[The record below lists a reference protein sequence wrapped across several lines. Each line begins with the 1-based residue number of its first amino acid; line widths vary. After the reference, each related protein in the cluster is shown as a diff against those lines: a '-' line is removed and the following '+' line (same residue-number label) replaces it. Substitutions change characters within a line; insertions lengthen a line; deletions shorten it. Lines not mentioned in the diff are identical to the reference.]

1 MKTIKQRTAGRI
13 AVLLIAAM
21 SLGGCGSA
29 SKEEAAV
36 KEESIVTVSTQRVET
51 GTITLTN
58 SFIGTIS
65 PEETVIVIPLAQG
78 TVTETFFEVGDT
90 VQAGDILFKIDDK
103 NAKLTLKQAQIGVQ
117 SAKQSADSARS
128 KLADQQE
135 SSALQLESSRLQA
148 QSSYEQA
155 QIGYVMSKNAYE
167 ELDNKYNDLKK
178 KVDTQRQIVNVSP
191 NDLTANELL
200 AKLETSLDALKASRD
215 QANQAFLTT
224 RSAYNAAEKGK
235 ELTDKSEA
243 VTKEQLQGTIEET
256 EASLQTAISQASLGV
271 EQAQMALS
279 YYTVKAPV
287 SGVIESKNVSVNG
300 MATPSSPA
308 YTIVNNHMMTVMFQV
323 SEAVKN
329 TLSIGQ
335 EITIERN
342 NDTYTASITEI
353 GASLNPQSGLFQ
365 VKACVAADGTKLPNG
380 VSVKVNADTY
390 RAENTMIIPYEAVY
404 YENEGAYVYISE
416 NGRAV
421 KKPITT
427 GIFDDD
433 NIVVTSG
440 LNLGDILVTSW
451 APQLTEGVLLHA
463 AETKDA
469 ESREA
474 E

>member
-1 MKTIKQRTAGRI
+1 MKTIKKQTTGKI

-21 SLGGCGSA
+21 ILSGCGSA
-29 SKEEAAV
+29 LKEEAAV
-36 KEESIVTVSTQRVET
+36 KEESIVTVSTKRVET
-51 GTITLTN
+51 GTITLSN
-58 SFIGTIS
+58 SFVGTIS
-65 PEETVIVIPLAQG
+65 PEETVMVIPLAQG
-78 TVTETFFEVGDT
+78 TVTETFFEAGDT
-90 VQAGDILFKIDDK
+90 VQAGEILFKIDDE
-103 NAKLTLKQAQIGVQ
+103 NARLALKQAQIGVQ
-117 SAKQSADSARS
+117 SANQSADSTRN
-128 KLADQQE
+128 KFDDQQE
-135 SSALQLESSRLQA
+135 SSNLQMESSRLQA
-148 QSSYEQA
+148 QSQYEQA
-155 QIGYVMSKNAYE
+155 QIGYVMGKNAYE
-167 ELDNKYNDLKK
+167 ELDNKYNNLKK
-178 KVDTQRQIVNVSP
+178 QVDAQRQIVAVSR
-191 NDLTANELL
+191 NDVSAGELL
-200 AKLETSLDALKASRD
+200 AELEKALDTLKASRD
-215 QANQAFLTT
+215 QANKAYLTAK
-224 RSAYNAAEKGK
+224 SAYNAAEKGK
-235 ELTDKSEA
+235 ELNSASETMA
-243 VTKEQLQGTIEET
+243 NEQLMETRIET

-308 YTIVNNHMMTVMFQV
+308 YTIVNNHTMTVTFQV
-323 SEAVKN
+323 SETVKN
-329 TLSIGQ
+329 TFSIGQ
-335 EITIERN
+335 EVTVERN

-353 GASLNPQSGLFQ
+353 GASVNPQSGLFQ

-380 VSVKVNADTY
+380 VSVKVSADTY

-404 YENEGAYVYISE
+404 YENEGAYVYTSE

-463 AETKDA
+463 AETKDK
-469 ESREA
+469 ETE
-474 E
+474 